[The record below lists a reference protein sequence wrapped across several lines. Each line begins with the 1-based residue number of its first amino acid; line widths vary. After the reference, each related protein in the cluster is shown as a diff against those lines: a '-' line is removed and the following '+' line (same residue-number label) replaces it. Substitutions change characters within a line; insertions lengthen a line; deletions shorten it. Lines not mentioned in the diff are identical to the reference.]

1 MVAHLNAKVLQPKS
15 HVNAARG
22 NLGVDPGLKSAVTIG
37 TVTKIGDE
45 IVIGRDLAEKT
56 LIAIVVIGIEVIVHD
71 LTESVVARGNEVIVT
86 VVTIVVVVVIVT
98 VVTEIVIEEII
109 AMSDHQGAIEA
120 ALVTEILQAS
130 LVMPPPQ
137 VVLAETTVSAWLV
150 WVAKSAAP

>member
-22 NLGVDPGLKSAVTIG
+22 NLGVVLDLKSAVIIG
-37 TVTKIGDE
+37 TVTKTGDG

-56 LIAIVVIGIEVIVHD
+56 LIAIVVIGTEVIVHD

-109 AMSDHQGAIEA
+109 AMSDHQGAIVA

-137 VVLAETTVSAWLV
+137 VVQVETTVSAWLA
-150 WVAKSAAP
+150 WVAKSAAL